1 MLKKSLKTQNKTKQN
16 TQVINVFY
24 LIRLKLIVIFSDKS
38 VYHLS
43 LLING
48 PTSEALLLQQ
58 QLLIQINYAIRV
70 LDDLQ

>member
-1 MLKKSLKTQNKTKQN
+1 MF
-16 TQVINVFY
+16 FY

-43 LLING
+43 FLING